1 MFLILVNLINLCT
14 RYPEGSWRHNT
25 KHIYIIIIQIIH
37 AKLCSKQVHFSQ
49 LPRLLKCL
57 YRENER
63 SQFVCVGEFDF
74 FSISTTF
81 QLHFETVPIERCIFL
96 FFYFNTY
103 TNYFCKFA
111 LVMVI
116 ANILF
121 IWWLGELWCLMPL
134 STIFQL

>member
-14 RYPEGSWRHNT
+14 RYRKGSWRHNT

-37 AKLCSKQVHFSQ
+37 AKLWSKQVHFSQ
-49 LPRLLKCL
+49 LPGLLKCL

-63 SQFVCVGEFDF
+63 SQFMCVGEFDF

-81 QLHFETVPIERCIFL
+81 QLHFETVPTERCIFL
-96 FFYFNTY
+96 FFYFNTD

-111 LVMVI
+111 LVMDI